1 LVSISELRMNFNC
14 VYSKDAVNINLF
26 LKEKQ
31 GHVVSYIDIT
41 NKLSKRD
48 VYNEEPSDDIVA
60 FHVFSSLRENL
71 FNVED
76 EDFFYVLSTTN
87 TEIIENLKDLIWE
100 IYQKD
105 FVFNLY
111 IHEGESPENSLVF
124 DNVLYYK
131 NEETQNF

>member
-1 LVSISELRMNFNC
+1 MNFNC

-26 LKEKQ
+26 LREKQ
-31 GHVVSYIDIT
+31 SPVVSYIDIT

-60 FHVFSSLRENL
+60 FHVFSSLRETLNL
-71 FNVED
+71 AEG
-76 EDFFYVLSTTN
+76 EMFYVLSTTDP
-87 TEIIENLKDLIWE
+87 EIIENLRDLVE
-100 IYQKD
+100 IYHKD

-111 IHEGESPENSLVF
+111 IHEGEVPEDIFVF
-124 DNVLYYK
+124 DNILYYK

>member
-1 LVSISELRMNFNC
+1 MNFNC

-26 LKEKQ
+26 LRERP

-60 FHVFSSLRENL
+60 FHVFSSLRETL
-71 FNVED
+71 YLVED
-76 EDFFYVLSTTN
+76 TDLMFYVLSTTDP
-87 TEIIENLKDLIWE
+87 EIIENLKDLIWE

-105 FVFNLY
+105 FAFNLY
-111 IHEGESPENSLVF
+111 IHEGESPESIFVF